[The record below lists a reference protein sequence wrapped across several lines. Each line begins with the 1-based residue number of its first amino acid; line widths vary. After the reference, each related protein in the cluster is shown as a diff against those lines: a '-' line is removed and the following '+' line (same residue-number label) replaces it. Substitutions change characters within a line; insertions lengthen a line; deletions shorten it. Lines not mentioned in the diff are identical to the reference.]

1 MNHVLFPTPPVK
13 DQEAMGTGDCLEL
26 MSVVQ
31 GRVPSRVG
39 DGQRWQQEDHLEIS
53 SLSSA
58 NIVLTVTT
66 CPFNAEISRC
76 CLFHWLQGPQA

>member
-1 MNHVLFPTPPVK
+1 
-13 DQEAMGTGDCLEL
+13 MGTGDCLEL

-39 DGQRWQQEDHLEIS
+39 DGQRWQQEDDLEIS

-66 CPFNAEISRC
+66 CPFNVEISRC
-76 CLFHWLQGPQA
+76 CLFHWLQGHKHR